1 MSTWRELEARYMMN
15 TYARQPVVLVKGQGC
30 RVWDED
36 GKAYLDLVAG
46 IAVNSL
52 GHAHPALAQAVAD
65 QARTLIHTS
74 NLYYTVPQVQLAQL
88 LVESS
93 CADKVFFCNSGAEAN
108 EGAIKLAR
116 KYGKLHK
123 DGAYEVLSAEHSFHG
138 RTLATVAATGQPK
151 YQLPFTPMP
160 DGFKQVPYNDLEAL
174 KKATTP
180 KTIAVLL
187 EPVQGESGVHLA
199 DRGYING
206 VKEWCQDN
214 GLLLIFDEVQSGLG
228 RTGKLFAYQHYDV
241 EPDVFTLAK
250 GTAGGLPIGVLLAKE
265 KAAVFTP
272 GDHASTFGGTPLVCA
287 AALATVRTILEQ
299 GLVENAARAGT
310 YFLEGLNELKKRHPV
325 ITATRGLGLMLAFD
339 LDRDVAKPLVARALE
354 NGLII
359 NATSERT
366 IRLVPPLIITSSE
379 VDEAIQ
385 ILDRSLSAIGQ
396 CDEAQP
402 GP

>member
-36 GKAYLDLVAG
+36 GTAYLDLVAG

-52 GHAHPALAQAVAD
+52 GHAHPALTQAVAD
-65 QARTLIHTS
+65 QARILIHTS

-151 YQLPFTPMP
+151 YQLPFAPMP

-174 KKATTP
+174 KKATTQ

-199 DRGYING
+199 DRDYING

-250 GTAGGLPIGVLLAKE
+250 GTAGGLPVGVLLAKE

-287 AALATVRTILEQ
+287 VALAAVRTILEQ
-299 GLVENAARAGT
+299 GLVENAARVGT
-310 YFLEGLNELKKRHPV
+310 YFLEALDELKKRHPV

-339 LDRDVAKPLVARALE
+339 LDRDQAKPLVARALE
-354 NGLII
+354 NGLLI
-359 NATSERT
+359 NATGERT
-366 IRLVPPLIITSSE
+366 IRLVPPLIITPSE
-379 VDEAIQ
+379 VDEAVQ
-385 ILDRSLSAIGQ
+385 VLDRSLSALVQ
-396 CDEAQP
+396 CEVRP

>member
-1 MSTWRELEARYMMN
+1 VSTWRELEARYMMN

-36 GKAYLDLVAG
+36 GTAYLDLVAG

-65 QARTLIHTS
+65 QARILIHTS

-151 YQLPFTPMP
+151 YQLPFAPMP

-174 KKATTP
+174 KKATTQ

-199 DRGYING
+199 DRDYING

-250 GTAGGLPIGVLLAKE
+250 GTAGGLPVGVLLAKE

-287 AALATVRTILEQ
+287 VALAAVRTILEQ
-299 GLVENAARAGT
+299 GLVENAARVGT
-310 YFLEGLNELKKRHPV
+310 YFLEALDELKKRHPV

-339 LDRDVAKPLVARALE
+339 LDRDQAKPLVARALE
-354 NGLII
+354 NGLLI
-359 NATSERT
+359 NATGERT

-379 VDEAIQ
+379 IDEAIQ

>member
-1 MSTWRELEARYMMN
+1 VSTWRELEARYMMN

-36 GKAYLDLVAG
+36 GTAYLDLVAG

-65 QARTLIHTS
+65 QARILIHTS

-151 YQLPFTPMP
+151 YQLPFAPMP

-174 KKATTP
+174 KKATTQ

-199 DRGYING
+199 DRDYING

-250 GTAGGLPIGVLLAKE
+250 GTAGGLPVGVLLAKE

-287 AALATVRTILEQ
+287 VALAAVRTILEQ
-299 GLVENAARAGT
+299 GLVENAARVGT
-310 YFLEGLNELKKRHPV
+310 YFLEALDELKKRHPV

-339 LDRDVAKPLVARALE
+339 LDRDRAKPLVARALE
-354 NGLII
+354 NGLLI
-359 NATSERT
+359 NATGERT
-366 IRLVPPLIITSSE
+366 VRLVPPLIITSSE
-379 VDEAIQ
+379 IDEAIQ

>member
-36 GKAYLDLVAG
+36 GNAYLDLVAG

-74 NLYYTVPQVQLAQL
+74 NLYYTVPQVRLAQL

-174 KKATTP
+174 KKATTQ

-199 DRGYING
+199 DRDYING

-250 GTAGGLPIGVLLAKE
+250 GSAGGLPIGVLLAKE

-287 AALATVRTILEQ
+287 AALVTVRTILEQ

-359 NATSERT
+359 NATGERT